1 MSTPLKRPDAATRR
15 GQLLDAADAVFTIH
29 GVNAP
34 LELIVTHA
42 GVGRATLYRQFP
54 DRHAILL
61 ALMERS
67 VQRLLDKA
75 LSLHDQPDAFF
86 VLLEYLSARIVR
98 SPALSDY
105 WRTTSL
111 GDPRF
116 APVRQQVALAF
127 GPALPRAQ
135 DHGLLRTDVQLRDVP
150 LLSGMLGA
158 ALRGQSGAERQRLA
172 AQALGIVRR
181 GLQPDPIT
189 APVPATATVTARP
202 TPTTA

>member
-1 MSTPLKRPDAATRR
+1 MPSPPKRPDAATRR
-15 GQLLDAADAVFTIH
+15 EQLLDAADAVFTIH

-34 LELIVTHA
+34 LELVVAHA

-67 VQRLLDKA
+67 VQRLADKA
-75 LSLHDQPDAFF
+75 ESLHARPDAFF
-86 VLLEYLSARIVR
+86 ALLEYLSGRIVR

-111 GDPRF
+111 KDPRF
-116 APVRQQVALAF
+116 APVRLQVSQAF
-127 GPALPRAQ
+127 APALQRAQ
-135 DHGLLRTDVQLRDVP
+135 DSGLVRRDVQLRDVP

-158 ALRGQSGAERQRLA
+158 ALRGSSGAERQRLA
-172 AQALGIVRR
+172 LQALDIVRR
-181 GLQPDPIT
+181 GLQPDAGT
-189 APVPATATVTARP
+189 APSA
-202 TPTTA
+202 

>member
-1 MSTPLKRPDAATRR
+1 MSSPPKRPDAATRR
-15 GQLLDAADAVFTIH
+15 EQLLDAADAVFTKH

-34 LELIVTHA
+34 LELIVAHA

-67 VQRLLDKA
+67 VQQLVDKA
-75 LSLHDQPDAFF
+75 ESLRARPDAFF
-86 VLLEYLSARIVR
+86 ALLDYLSARIVR

-111 GDPRF
+111 NDPRF
-116 APVRQQVALAF
+116 APARQQVSLAF
-127 GPALPRAQ
+127 GPALLRAQ
-135 DHGLLRTDVQLRDVP
+135 AHGLVRADVQLRDVP

-158 ALRGQSGAERQRLA
+158 ALRGSSGAERQRLA
-172 AQALGIVRR
+172 QQALEIVRR
-181 GLQPDPIT
+181 GLRPDAA
-189 APVPATATVTARP
+189 APASA
-202 TPTTA
+202 